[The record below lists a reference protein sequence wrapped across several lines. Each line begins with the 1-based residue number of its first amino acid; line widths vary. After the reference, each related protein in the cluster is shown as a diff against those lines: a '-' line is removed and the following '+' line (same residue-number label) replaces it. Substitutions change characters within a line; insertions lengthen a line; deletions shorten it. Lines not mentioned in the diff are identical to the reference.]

1 MIGQSIESIRPLS
14 RRESVCFSAPSI
26 TKLAILAGAILVSTV
41 VSEALAA
48 PIFYGDRVGNT
59 VTYQMIT
66 ESSATDPQLFPPN
79 PPLGLFGNPIASGDS
94 LDFTPQNFFALSD
107 FQVPPLD
114 RTDGHLTFMI
124 QAHDGNGIN
133 NISFQEGGALSV
145 GGFGTDQTF
154 VDVSAVGFL
163 QVLAIDNIPIN
174 VETFPINMTF
184 NFGSNGPQDN
194 GQWRLGSEGAVN
206 GFLWTGGQFFDIR
219 QGLID
224 RGYTVGLGAT
234 KVTVNLDNLL
244 YAQSEPLAG
253 AFIDKKDFGGLTVTV
268 NVPGGEIPEPTS
280 LALVALGLVGI
291 ACFGRRTER
300 C

>member
-1 MIGQSIESIRPLS
+1 MIGQSIESVR
-14 RRESVCFSAPSI
+14 FFAPSF
-26 TKLAILAGAILVSTV
+26 TKLASLAGAFLFATI
-41 VSEALAA
+41 VSEAIAA

-66 ESSATDPQLFPPN
+66 ESSPTDPQYFPPN
-79 PPLGLFGNPIASGDS
+79 PPLGLFGNPVASGDS

-107 FQVPPLD
+107 FQAPPLD

-124 QAHDGNGIN
+124 QAHDGNGID

-145 GGFGTDQTF
+145 GGFGTNQTF

-163 QVLAIDNIPIN
+163 QVHAIDNIPID

-184 NFGSNGPQDN
+184 NFGSNGLQDN
-194 GQWRLGSEGAVN
+194 GQWRLGSEGAMN
-206 GFLWTGGQFFDIR
+206 GFLWTGGQFFDIT

-244 YAQSEPLAG
+244 YAQSELLAG
-253 AFIDKKDFGGLTVTV
+253 AFIDKKDFGGLSVTV
-268 NVPGGEIPEPTS
+268 NVPGGNIPEPTS
-280 LALVALGLVGI
+280 IVLVAIGLVGI
-291 ACFGRRTER
+291 ACYGRRTER
-300 C
+300 S

>member
-1 MIGQSIESIRPLS
+1 MTGQSIESVR
-14 RRESVCFSAPSI
+14 FFAPSFA
-26 TKLAILAGAILVSTV
+26 KLASLAGALLLVTI
-41 VSEALAA
+41 VSEAFAA
-48 PIFYGDRVGNT
+48 PIFYGNRDGNT
-59 VTYQMIT
+59 VEYQMIT
-66 ESSATDPQLFPPN
+66 ESSPTDPAYFPPN
-79 PPLGLFGNPIASGDS
+79 PPLGLFGNPTASGDS

-107 FQVPPLD
+107 FQAPPLD

-124 QAHDGNGIN
+124 QAHDGSGIN

-145 GGFGTDQTF
+145 GGFGTNSTY

-163 QVLAIDNIPIN
+163 QVHAIDNIPIN
-174 VETFPINMTF
+174 VETFPINMKF
-184 NFGSNGPQDN
+184 NFGSNGLQDN
-194 GQWRLGSEGAVN
+194 GQWRLGTEGDMN
-206 GFLWTGGQFFDIR
+206 GFLWTGGQFFDIT

-234 KVTVNLDNLL
+234 KISVNLDNLL

-280 LALVALGLVGI
+280 IVLVALGLVGI
-291 ACFGRRTER
+291 ACYGRRTER
-300 C
+300 G